1 MKVVLVGIPGAGKS
15 TQGNVLSHQ
24 LGVPYLSTGHI
35 FRQIAKEKT
44 PLGRYVKEVMT
55 TGLLIPDEKTLSIV
69 EEYLS
74 RPEYQKGYILDGFP
88 RTIEQAEKFQNGID
102 KVIYIEIPDKEA
114 VWRLAYRN
122 DSVREDD
129 TLKALTKR
137 IEVFHKQTAPVID
150 YYGKKN
156 QLLVV
161 DGTKSISDVNKQILK
176 GLGKQIVKNR
186 LTDWTRK
193 RKIILAIVGLYG
205 SGKTEAAGFFKQKGL
220 PIVHFGS
227 AVTKEVERRGFSHT
241 EDAHKSVRE
250 ELREKHGMQALAVL
264 NTENIKQALEISAIV
279 VIDGLRSFEEYE
291 YLKQQFKNTDVVVV
305 ATWARRN
312 IRNTRLSKRKDRSAL
327 KGIERDLNEV
337 VRAHMGPTI
346 ALADHIVINDTSL
359 DDFYYKLENIYRTIY
374 FA

>member
-1 MKVVLVGIPGAGKS
+1 MKIVLVGIPGAGKS
-15 TQGNVLSHQ
+15 TQGNMLSHQ

-74 RPEYQKGYILDGFP
+74 RREYQKGYILDGFP

-102 KVIYIEIPDKEA
+102 KVVYIEIPDKEA

-129 TLKALTKR
+129 TLTALTKR
-137 IEVFHKQTAPVID
+137 IEVFHNQTAPVID
-150 YYGKKN
+150 YYRKKD

-186 LTDWTRK
+186 LTDWARK
-193 RKIILAIVGLYG
+193 KKIILAIVGLYG
-205 SGKTEAAGFFKQKGL
+205 SGKTEGAGFFKQKGL

-227 AVTKEVERRGFSHT
+227 AVTQEVERRGLSHT

-250 ELREKHGMQALAVL
+250 EFRDKHGMQALAVL
-264 NTENIKQALEISAIV
+264 NTDNVKQALTKSSIV

-291 YLKQQFKNTDVVVV
+291 YLKKQFKDTDVVVV
-305 ATWARRN
+305 ATWASRH
-312 IRNTRLSKRKDRSAL
+312 IRNSRLSKRKDRGTH

-346 ALADHIVINDTSL
+346 ALADYIVINDTSL
-359 DDFYYKLENIYRTIY
+359 EDFYYKLEDIYRTIY
-374 FA
+374 FT